1 MAIATACVALAATA
15 CTSDS
20 DSPEA
25 KNPAPAASAD
35 KQRGLPPAL
44 TKQQA
49 LTEIDRYST
58 VNNRA
63 NTDRDRALLDTIEDG
78 PLYAMSVSEY
88 KETEGL
94 TTSERKAY
102 KPWAYDTQNAQLYIP
117 RIGPGQ
123 PRWFAAALSGTKDKA
138 PNRLAVFAEQPQ
150 HKRWEMVSVA
160 DLYGTDLPK
169 VALDADGYATA
180 VPANDNKELAA
191 DADLLRSGILDN
203 FATGGQNSGKKIF
216 AASKARDQQI
226 KVHDETGKQYG
237 SQGTSTF
244 AGAANRYRDAY
255 ALKLADGGALV
266 FFSHT
271 HTQTDAVARSGLQLN
286 PGKDDRAWLHDI
298 PRRSIQYTF
307 VCNDAAMVPA
317 KAAPSTLL
325 AYTCARTDASGPPV
339 NSASLPRA

>member
-1 MAIATACVALAATA
+1 MALAATA
-15 CTSDS
+15 CDSGSDN
-20 DSPEA
+20 PEA
-25 KNPAPAASAD
+25 KNPAPSASAE
-35 KQRGLPPAL
+35 KERELPPAL

-49 LTEIDRYST
+49 LAEIDRYAT

-63 NTDRDRALLDTIEDG
+63 NADRDRDLLTTIEDG

-94 TTSERKAY
+94 TKSERKAY
-102 KPWAYDTQNAQLYIP
+102 KPWSYDTQNAKLYIP
-117 RIGPGQ
+117 RIASGQ
-123 PRWFAAALSGTKDKA
+123 PRWFAAALASTKGKVPD
-138 PNRLAVFAEQPQ
+138 RLAVFAEQSQ

-169 VALDADGYATA
+169 VALDADGYATVVA
-180 VPANDNKELAA
+180 ANGNKDLVAG
-191 DADLLRSGILDN
+191 ADLLRSGILDN
-203 FATGGQNSGKKIF
+203 FATGGQNCGKKVF
-216 AASKARDQQI
+216 AASKASSQQI
-226 KVHDETGKQYG
+226 KVHDETVKQYG
-237 SQGTSTF
+237 SQGTSIF

-255 ALKLADGGALV
+255 ALKTTDGGALV

-271 HTQTDAVARSGLQLN
+271 HTQTDAVARSGLQIN

-298 PRRSIQYTF
+298 PRTSIKYTF
-307 VCNDAAMVPA
+307 VCNEAATVPA

-339 NSASLPRA
+339 NSASLPRV

>member
-1 MAIATACVALAATA
+1 MALAATA
-15 CTSDS
+15 CDSGS

-25 KNPAPAASAD
+25 KNPAPSASAE
-35 KQRGLPPAL
+35 KERELPPAL

-49 LTEIDRYST
+49 LAEIDRYAT
-58 VNNRA
+58 VNNKA
-63 NTDRDRALLDTIEDG
+63 NADRDRDLLDTIEDG

-94 TTSERKAY
+94 TKSERKAY
-102 KPWAYDTQNAQLYIP
+102 KPWAYDTKSAKLYIP
-117 RIGPGQ
+117 RIASGQ
-123 PRWFAAALSGTKDKA
+123 ARWFAAALSSTKGKA
-138 PNRLAVFAEQPQ
+138 PDRLTVFAEQPQ

-180 VPANDNKELAA
+180 VAANGNKDLPAG
-191 DADLLRSGILDN
+191 ADLLRSGILDN
-203 FATGGQNSGKKIF
+203 FATGGQNSGKKVF
-216 AASKARDQQI
+216 ATSKASSQQI
-226 KVHDETGKQYG
+226 KVHDETVKQYG

-244 AGAANRYRDAY
+244 ADAANRYRDAY
-255 ALKLADGGALV
+255 ALKTTDGGALV

-286 PGKDDRAWLHDI
+286 PGKGDRAWLHDI
-298 PRRSIQYTF
+298 PRTSIRYEF
-307 VCNDAAMVPA
+307 VCNDAATVPA

-339 NSASLPRA
+339 NSPSLPRV